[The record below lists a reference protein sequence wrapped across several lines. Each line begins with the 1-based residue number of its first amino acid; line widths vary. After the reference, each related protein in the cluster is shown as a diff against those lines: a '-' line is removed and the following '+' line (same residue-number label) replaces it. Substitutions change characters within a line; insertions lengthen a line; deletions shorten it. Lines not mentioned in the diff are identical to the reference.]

1 MEQLI
6 GLVNNNTD
14 FCKPDTEGSINL
26 DLACVKV
33 TGDVDAEHFRAL
45 LSQNVAGCFGDIDF
59 SEAKERGYIEIGG
72 WIGDQGLALRFMAL
86 GSSLGVFKLLTPSI
100 MLPGIDAATAS
111 GMARSGMVTVVNEK

>member
-6 GLVNNNTD
+6 NLVKNNTD

-33 TGDVDAEHFRAL
+33 TGNVDAENFRSL

-59 SEAKERGYIEIGG
+59 SEPNERGFIEIGG

-100 MLPGIDAATAS
+100 MIPGIDAETAN
-111 GMARSGMVTVVNEK
+111 GIARNGMVTVVSAK